1 MNTDNIAKWVD
12 ELQAQIDDVKRTG
25 GDDAAIK
32 ARVTALETSVS
43 NIESLPFTILLT
55 KSVTLEADA
64 NEIEVTFD
72 ALPYKAADYDI
83 DASLSFDATA
93 SSGANFSMAEAH
105 GSTGSV
111 SSATVGVG
119 GVTAGTGSVVVITN
133 VMQATSSDTTLTTT
147 LSAED
152 GDDVGFM
159 NGYTIKV
166 YATFIIKKKPAT
178 RSRKKGG
185 K

>member
-1 MNTDNIAKWVD
+1 MNTDNLSKWVD
-12 ELQAQIDDVKRTG
+12 ELQAQIDNLKRTG

-32 ARVTALETSVS
+32 TRVSALENSVAK
-43 NIESLPFTILLT
+43 IEALPFTILQT

-83 DASLSFDATA
+83 DVSLSYDATA
-93 SSGANFSMAEAH
+93 SSGANFSMAEAY

-111 SSATVGVG
+111 SSATAGVS
-119 GVTAGTGSVVVITN
+119 GVTAGTGSVVMITK
-133 VMQATSSDTTLTTT
+133 VLEASSSATTLTAA

-159 NGYTIKV
+159 NGYTIKA
-166 YATFIIKKKPAT
+166 YATFIIKKKSAT
-178 RSRKKGG
+178 RTRKK
-185 K
+185 